1 MLFPSNDFPGE
12 QKNARKTYEIYS
24 KLTIKIDE
32 WRHLRRSVIFIV
44 DFDQISELLVFTVEF
59 ELVNVC

>member
-12 QKNARKTYEIYS
+12 QNNARKTYEIYS

-32 WRHLRRSVIFIV
+32 
-44 DFDQISELLVFTVEF
+44 
-59 ELVNVC
+59 